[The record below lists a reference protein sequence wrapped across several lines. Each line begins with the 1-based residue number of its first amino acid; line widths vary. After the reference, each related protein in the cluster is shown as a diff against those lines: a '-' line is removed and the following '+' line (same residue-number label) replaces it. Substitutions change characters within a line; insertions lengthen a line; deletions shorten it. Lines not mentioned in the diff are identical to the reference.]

1 MLKEHEASI
10 VQKNQEMFHKQEQS
24 FLALISRNNAL
35 TNQRLDSLSK
45 DINYL
50 KQSLEFSQNEYDDK
64 FKNMDARVQKL
75 EEEINLMK
83 ENLHVI
89 QTRKPSWTIETDA
102 KLVDLE
108 DRSRQ
113 SNLKFEGLKEY
124 END

>member
-10 VQKNQEMFHKQEQS
+10 VQKNQGIFHKQKQS
-24 FLALISRNNAL
+24 FLALISGNNSL

-75 EEEINLMK
+75 EKEINLMK

-89 QTRKPSWTIETDA
+89 
-102 KLVDLE
+102 
-108 DRSRQ
+108 
-113 SNLKFEGLKEY
+113 
-124 END
+124 